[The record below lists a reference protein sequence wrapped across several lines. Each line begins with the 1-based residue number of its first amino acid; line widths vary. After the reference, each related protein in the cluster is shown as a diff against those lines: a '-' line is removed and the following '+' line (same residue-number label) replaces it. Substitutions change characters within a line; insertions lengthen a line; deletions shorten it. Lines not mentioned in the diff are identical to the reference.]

1 MHAAAELPP
10 PRERRN
16 SMYEFRPVTERM
28 RVMQERTRERI
39 FHVCS
44 ERPTIVT
51 KAYQENEHVLPTI
64 RNARIFKAMCEQ
76 QTTRVEPWEMLVAN
90 HTRYFCG
97 SRIDPMWGG
106 CGIHGYYVDSGQ
118 WTLREDGQYH
128 NPDDEELRMVISQ
141 EDLAQ
146 LRALDPYWKGR
157 SMETMA
163 QAWHP
168 PVFDEINKLGVRS
181 FGENMPMIMMPAG
194 HSTPGYKKI
203 LATGYAAIRKQA
215 QDWVDEHQ
223 DSLMGED
230 IDKYTFYSAVVITC
244 DGATTLIKRYGQ
256 QCYAEAEKCE
266 DPKRKAELISM
277 GDDLMWISENPVKT
291 FRQACQ
297 ATLLYEL
304 MIAMAGMTDIGSFGR
319 FDQYTWPYLKADLEA
334 GRITMDEAQEIV
346 DCFFMKINNFY
357 NGGTGALTVIIG
369 IGNTYLHTTIGG
381 VDPKTGEDASNPV
394 TYMAL
399 ETFGRLHLHD
409 PTISLRIN
417 KGTPDKLWEL
427 AIEVN
432 KEVGGL
438 PLFMNDDVIVPGV
451 MRELGFTLEDA
462 RDYALIGCQEITG
475 SGNDYAAGSGTN
487 PPECYTQYSTIL
499 DIALNNGV
507 NPFNKVQCKHKT
519 GYLYEMNSIEEV
531 REAWKTIAEYV
542 IKAQVT
548 VQNFVENFFMYYDQY
563 PIVSISMEGCMESGK
578 DVVCGG
584 AKYNSYGCTAVG
596 LATVA
601 DSITTIQYMCFDKK
615 LCTTRELY
623 DAFMANWEGYEVLRQ
638 RILNEVPHYGNGDP
652 YADANMKWVTDTY
665 YDICKQCYSK
675 RCSIFK
681 GGMFGAADHI
691 AQGYSTWATPDG
703 RLAGTPIAD
712 AASPAQGRDKNGP
725 TAVLNSA
732 LAFEQ
737 SKFMNNMAINI
748 RIHPSALTGPGGIE
762 KLRQVTQNYMEMG
775 GIEVQYNIVS
785 TDTMRAA
792 QKDPATYRDLVVRIA
807 GYSAY
812 FIELSHDQQNDLITR
827 TENGL

>member
-1 MHAAAELPP
+1 
-10 PRERRN
+10 
-16 SMYEFRPVTERM
+16 MYEFRTVTERM
-28 RVMQERTRERI
+28 KVMHERTRERV
-39 FHVCS
+39 FHVCA
-44 ERPTIVT
+44 ERPLIITRAHQ
-51 KAYQENEHVLPTI
+51 KYEHALPEI
-64 RNARIFKAMCEQ
+64 RNAQIFKAMCEE
-76 QTTRVEPWEMLVAN
+76 QTVRVEPWEMLVAN
-90 HTRYFCG
+90 HTRFFCG
-97 SRIDPMWGG
+97 CRLDPRWGG
-106 CGIHGYYVDSGQ
+106 TDMYAYGVKNGQ
-118 WTLREDGQYH
+118 WTMGEDGVYH
-128 NPDDEELRMVISQ
+128 NPESDELRIVLDPKDL
-141 EDLAQ
+141 EDLNSISA
-146 LRALDPYWKGR
+146 YWKGK
-157 SMETMA
+157 SMEAMA

-168 PVFDEINKLGVRS
+168 PIFDEINRLGVRS

-194 HSTPGYKKI
+194 HSSPGYGK
-203 LATGYAAIRKQA
+203 LLSTGYAALRKQA
-215 QDWVDEHQ
+215 QDWIDEHE
-223 DSLMGED
+223 DALMGED
-230 IDKYTFYSAVVITC
+230 VQRYIFYSSVVITC
-244 DGATTLIKRYGQ
+244 DGAIALVKRYGE
-256 QCYAEAEKCE
+256 QCYKEAESCA

-297 ATLLYEL
+297 ATLLYEM

-319 FDQYTWPYLKADLEA
+319 FDQYTWPYLKADLDA
-334 GRITMDEAQEIV
+334 GRLTMDEAQEIV
-346 DCFFMKINNFY
+346 DCFFMKVNSFY
-357 NGGTGALTVIIG
+357 NGGTGPLTAIIG

-381 VDPKTGEDASNPV
+381 IDPKTGEDASNPV
-394 TYMAL
+394 TYMTL
-399 ETFGRLHLHD
+399 ETLGRLGLHD

-427 AIEVN
+427 AVEVN
-432 KEVGGL
+432 RLVGGL
-438 PLFMNDDVIVPGV
+438 PLYMNDDVIVPAV
-451 MRELGFTLEDA
+451 MKELGFTLEDA

-499 DIALNNGV
+499 DMALNDGQ
-507 NPFNKVQCKHKT
+507 NPYNKAQCKIHT

-531 REAWKTIAEYV
+531 KEAWRKIADYV

-548 VQNFVENFFMYYDQY
+548 IQNYVENFFMYYDQY
-563 PIVSISMEGCMESGK
+563 PILSISMEGCMESGK

-638 RILNEVPHYGNGDP
+638 RILSEVPHYGNGDP
-652 YADANMKWVTDTY
+652 YADENMKWVTDTY
-665 YDICKQCYSK
+665 YSICKECYSK
-675 RCSIFK
+675 RCKIFK

-691 AQGYSTWATPDG
+691 AQGYTTWATPDG

-725 TAVLNSA
+725 TSVLASA
-732 LAFEQ
+732 LAFDH

-748 RIHPSALTGPGGIE
+748 RIHPSALTGPEGAQ
-762 KLRQVTQNYMEMG
+762 KLWELTRNYMEMG

-785 TDTMRAA
+785 SETMRAA
-792 QKDPATYRDLVVRIA
+792 QADPGAHQDLVVRIA

-812 FIELSHDQQNDLITR
+812 FVELNRDQQNDLITR